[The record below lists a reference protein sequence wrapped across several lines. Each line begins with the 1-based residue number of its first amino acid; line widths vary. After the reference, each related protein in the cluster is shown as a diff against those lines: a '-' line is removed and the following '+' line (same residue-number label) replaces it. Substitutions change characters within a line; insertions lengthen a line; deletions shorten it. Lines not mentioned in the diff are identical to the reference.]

1 MRRLSRRNP
10 THLALHEGVSMAA
23 QAETTRLHEGL
34 HLSCPNRPERD
45 FSAVFFTTCARQ
57 EGYNTNLQ
65 GFAKI

>member
-1 MRRLSRRNP
+1 MRRLSRLNP
-10 THLALHEGVSMAA
+10 KHLALHEGVSMAA

-34 HLSCPNRPERD
+34 HLSCPNRLESD
-45 FSAVFFTTCARQ
+45 FSAVFFTTYARE